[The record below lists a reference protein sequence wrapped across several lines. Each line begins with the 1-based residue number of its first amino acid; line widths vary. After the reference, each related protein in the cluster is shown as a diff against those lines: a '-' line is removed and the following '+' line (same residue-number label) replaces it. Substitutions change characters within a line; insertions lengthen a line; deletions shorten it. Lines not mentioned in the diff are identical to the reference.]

1 MQLQLPI
8 FPKSTKM
15 LTPTIGTFEEDGFV
29 YYLHN
34 GVPINVHHKDD
45 TKNFR
50 YITSKF
56 VVLGLCRQVDI
67 IKCFGVSES
76 SVIQNVK
83 KYREKGEDGFFGED
97 YRRGKCHKMLP
108 DRIERIQKMIDSGL
122 SNNRIA
128 KKEKISEGTI
138 RYAIQQGYLKKSPNR
153 SIKITNRQPIG
164 QKEV

>member
-8 FPKSTKM
+8 FPRSTKM
-15 LTPTIGTFEEDGFV
+15 ITPTLGTYEENGLV

-34 GVPINVHHKDD
+34 GVPINMHGKNDM
-45 TKNFR
+45 KNFR

-83 KYREKGEDGFFGED
+83 KYKEKGEDGFFGED

-108 DRIERIQKMIDSGL
+108 DRIDRIQKMIDSGV
-122 SNNRIA
+122 SNNKIA

-138 RYAIQQGYLKKSPNR
+138 RYAIQQNYLKKSPLQTR
-153 SIKITNRQPIG
+153 
-164 QKEV
+164 